1 MKLGVN
7 GRFYA
12 ARVTGVQRFALEVAS
27 RLLADATLFLPAG
40 VEPPRDLPPGAR
52 VVRGRLAGHAWEQLE
67 LPGLA
72 RRAGCDTV
80 LHMAGTAPLG
90 ASGDV
95 LVVHDVLPLT
105 HPRWFALGFRVW
117 RGVVLRRAAP
127 RAGRVV
133 TVSEWARREIV
144 RTLGVPAERV
154 VVAPQGLDPFHAP
167 AAPDA
172 VAEVRARR
180 GLPGPFLL
188 TVGAGDPRKNLP
200 FLGRVLRRWRERG
213 AEPPPLV
220 VVGRPS
226 PRLFTSAEGW
236 PGGVD
241 VRVLGRVDDTEL
253 HALYTAASA
262 LCFPSLAE
270 GFGRPPLEAVACGTP
285 AVVADYAAAGEVL
298 GGAARIVPLRPDAWV
313 DALLPLAAGP
323 RGATAGGGVAARY
336 RWDAAAD
343 AVRGACEAA
352 GAERRR
358 GRR

>member
-27 RLLADATLFLPAG
+27 RLLADATLFVPAG
-40 VEPPRDLPPGAR
+40 AEPPRDLPASTR

-67 LPGLA
+67 LPGQA

-80 LHMAGTAPLG
+80 LHMAGTAPL
-90 ASGDV
+90 AAAGDV

-105 HPRWFALGFRVW
+105 HPLWFARGFRVW

-127 RAGRVV
+127 RAARVV
-133 TVSEWARREIV
+133 TVSEWARREIA
-144 RTLGVPAERV
+144 RTLKVPAERIL
-154 VVAPQGLDPFHAP
+154 VAPQGLDPFDGP
-167 AAPDA
+167 AALDA
-172 VAEVRARR
+172 VAEVRTRR
-180 GLPGPFLL
+180 GLPGAFLL

-213 AEPPPLV
+213 GDPPPLA

-226 PRLFTSAEGW
+226 PRLFTPAEGW
-236 PGGVD
+236 PAGVD
-241 VRVLGRVDDTEL
+241 VRVLGRVGDTEL

-270 GFGRPPLEAVACGTP
+270 GFGRPPLEAIACGTP
-285 AVVADYAAAGEVL
+285 AVVADYEAAAEVL
-298 GGAARIVPLRPDAWV
+298 GGAARIVPLDPDAWV
-313 DALLPLAAGP
+313 DALLPLVAGP
-323 RGATAGGGVAARY
+323 RRAAEGGAVAARY
-336 RWDAAAD
+336 RWGAAAA
-343 AVRGACEAA
+343 AVREACEAA
-352 GAERRR
+352 AAERRR